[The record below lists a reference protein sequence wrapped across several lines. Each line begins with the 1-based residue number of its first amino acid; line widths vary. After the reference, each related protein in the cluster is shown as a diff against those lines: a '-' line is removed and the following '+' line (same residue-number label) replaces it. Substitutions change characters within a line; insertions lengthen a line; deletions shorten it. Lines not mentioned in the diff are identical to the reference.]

1 MKSPLRTLFIFLVF
15 ATPAFS
21 VLLGVGNESDDSTRI
36 AEIRATLEDIAER
49 LNLLKNKAPVVDSSN
64 EAQKITKPLQKIQFD
79 QAPKRGTTTPL
90 ELEKLPPSVDSQKM
104 DNTSFEPKGVG
115 FYFLPFIGIQT
126 TNDLEW
132 SSVGGVFDIEESEG
146 MSAGLRLGYDWR
158 NFFADFQLSY
168 FQNDMKSINIPL
180 DFSGETEGLGVHISV
195 GGRVH
200 FNDYLA
206 GVLGAGIG
214 GVDQDV
220 SFQLSG
226 IAVEESDLL
235 FSYQI
240 FAGLELRPIDY
251 LVIALRYR
259 WMGVEEVEIFSSR
272 NHHLAEL
279 AVGYVF

>member
-1 MKSPLRTLFIFLVF
+1 MKSLLRSLFILLAF

-21 VLLGVGNESDDSTRI
+21 VLLGVDNESDDRMRI
-36 AEIRATLEDIAER
+36 AEIRATLEDIATR
-49 LNLLKNKAPVVDSSN
+49 LDELQYKAPDVGTTQ
-64 EAQKITKPLQKIQFD
+64 E
-79 QAPKRGTTTPL
+79 APKITTPL
-90 ELEKLPPSVDSQKM
+90 PTIQIDPAPKQSTSAPVQTEKVPASVDSQTM
-104 DNTSFEPKGVG
+104 DETSLEPRGIG

-226 IAVEESDLL
+226 IAVEESDFL

-259 WMGVEEVEIFSSR
+259 WMGVEEMEIFSAR

>member
-1 MKSPLRTLFIFLVF
+1 MKSLLRSLFIFLAF
-15 ATPAFS
+15 AVPTFS
-21 VLLGVGNESDDSTRI
+21 VLLGVDTESDDRSRI
-36 AEIRATLEDIAER
+36 AEIKATLEDIATR
-49 LNLLKNKAPVVDSSN
+49 LDELQYKAPDVDTTQ
-64 EAQKITKPLQKIQFD
+64 E
-79 QAPKRGTTTPL
+79 APKIKTPL
-90 ELEKLPPSVDSQKM
+90 PTIQIDPAPEQRTSTQVQIEKVSPGVDSQTV
-104 DNTSFEPKGVG
+104 DGTSFKPMGIG
-115 FYFLPFIGIQT
+115 FYILPFIGIQT

-146 MSAGLRLGYDWR
+146 VSAGLRLGYDWR

-180 DFSGETEGLGVHISV
+180 DFSGETEGMGIHISV

-200 FNDYLA
+200 FNEYIA

-214 GVDQDV
+214 GLDQDI
-220 SFQLSG
+220 SFQLAG
-226 IAVEESDLL
+226 LAMEESDFL
-235 FSYQI
+235 FSCQI

-251 LVIALRYR
+251 LVIGLRYR
-259 WMGVEEVEIFSSR
+259 WMGVEEMEIFSAR

>member
-1 MKSPLRTLFIFLVF
+1 MKSPHRTLFFFLAF

-21 VLLGVGNESDDSTRI
+21 VLLGVDNESDDSSQI
-36 AEIRATLEDIAER
+36 AEIRATLEGIATR
-49 LNLLKNKAPVVDSSN
+49 LDELQYKAPDVGTTL
-64 EAQKITKPLQKIQFD
+64 E
-79 QAPKRGTTTPL
+79 APKITTPL
-90 ELEKLPPSVDSQKM
+90 PTIQIDPAPKQSTSTSVKTEKVPARVDSQTM
-104 DNTSFEPKGVG
+104 DETSFEPKGIG

-180 DFSGETEGLGVHISV
+180 DFSGDTEGLGVHISA

-214 GVDQDV
+214 GVDQNL

-259 WMGVEEVEIFSSR
+259 WMGVEEMEMFSAR
-272 NHHLAEL
+272 NHHLAEI

>member
-1 MKSPLRTLFIFLVF
+1 MKSLLRSLFILLAF

-21 VLLGVGNESDDSTRI
+21 VLLGVDNESDDSTRI
-36 AEIRATLEDIAER
+36 AEIRSTLEDIANR
-49 LNLLKNKAPVVDSSN
+49 LNELQYKAPDVGTTQ
-64 EAQKITKPLQKIQFD
+64 E
-79 QAPKRGTTTPL
+79 APKTTTPL
-90 ELEKLPPSVDSQKM
+90 PTIQIDPVPKQSTSAPVQTEKVPASVDSQTM
-104 DNTSFEPKGVG
+104 DETSLEPRGIG

-251 LVIALRYR
+251 LVISLRYR
-259 WMGVEEVEIFSSR
+259 WMVVEEMEIFSSR

>member
-1 MKSPLRTLFIFLVF
+1 MKSPVRTIFILLAFSMS
-15 ATPAFS
+15 TFS
-21 VLLGVGNESDDSTRI
+21 VLLGVDSATDDSARI
-36 AEIRATLEDIAER
+36 AELRVTLEGIAAR
-49 LNLLKNKAPVVDSSN
+49 LDELQYKAPDVYTTQ
-64 EAQKITKPLQKIQFD
+64 E
-79 QAPKRGTTTPL
+79 APKITTPL
-90 ELEKLPPSVDSQKM
+90 PNIQIDPVPKQRTSIPVQIEKVPARVDSHTM
-104 DNTSFEPKGVG
+104 DETSIEPKGIG

-126 TNDLEW
+126 TNDLKW

-146 MSAGLRLGYDWR
+146 MSAGFRLGYDWR

-180 DFSGETEGLGVHISV
+180 DFSGETEGLGVHISA
-195 GGRVH
+195 GGRVY
-200 FNDYLA
+200 FNEYIA

-251 LVIALRYR
+251 LVIGLRYR
-259 WMGVEEVEIFSSR
+259 WMGVEKMEIFSAR
-272 NHHLAEL
+272 NHHLPEI